1 MHAIKDKD
9 RLLTRVKRIGGQIAA
24 IERALNDEADCSLT
38 LQQVAAARGA
48 ISGLMEEIMAQH
60 LREHVAGPGLA
71 DEERAERAEEVI
83 ALLHRYGR

>member
-1 MHAIKDKD
+1 MHAIRDKD
-9 RLLTRVKRIGGQIAA
+9 RLLARVKRIGGQIAA

-48 ISGLMEEIMAQH
+48 IAGLMEEIMAQH
-60 LREHVAGPGLA
+60 LREHVAGPDLA
-71 DEERAERAEEVI
+71 DKERAERAEEVI

>member
-1 MHAIKDKD
+1 MHAIRDKD
-9 RLLTRVKRIGGQIAA
+9 RLLARVKRIAGQVSA
-24 IERALNDEADCSLT
+24 IERALTEEADCSLT

-60 LREHVAGPGLA
+60 LREHVAGPDLA
-71 DEERAERAEEVI
+71 DAERAERAEEVI

>member
-1 MHAIKDKD
+1 MHAIRDKD
-9 RLLTRVKRIGGQIAA
+9 RLLARVKRIAGQVAA
-24 IERALNDEADCSLT
+24 IERALSEEADCSLT

-60 LREHVAGPGLA
+60 LREHVAGPDLA
-71 DEERAERAEEVI
+71 DADRAARAEEVI